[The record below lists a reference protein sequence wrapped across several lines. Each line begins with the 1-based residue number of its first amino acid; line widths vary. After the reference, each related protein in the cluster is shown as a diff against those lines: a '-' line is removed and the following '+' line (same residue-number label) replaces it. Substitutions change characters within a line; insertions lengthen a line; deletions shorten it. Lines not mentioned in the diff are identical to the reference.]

1 MGRCLRLRGL
11 AALALLTV
19 AAAACAAPPPG
30 HGDRAVHYDSVGE
43 LVAAADVVVVG
54 RVAETGRGRVL
65 DEEDAVLTFMNV
77 RVAVEQV
84 WAGRMPAPSFTLE
97 RPGWEWT
104 ARRPGWRGLLDFA
117 GEREWRMEGELRLE
131 EGDRGVFF
139 LARHR
144 EPPGW
149 ETLGPEGLYLVDGGE
164 LADTGRSDPT
174 VRKVEPMT
182 VAQLRAAVAA
192 AGVSRPAR

>member
-1 MGRCLRLRGL
+1 MGRCQRLRGL
-11 AALALLTV
+11 AALVLLTV
-19 AAAACAAPPPG
+19 AAAACGAPLG

-43 LVAAADVVVVG
+43 LVAAADAVVVG
-54 RVAETGRGRVL
+54 RVAGTGRGRVI

-97 RPGWEWT
+97 RPGWERVD
-104 ARRPGWRGLLDFA
+104 RRPGWRGLFDPA
-117 GEREWRMEGELRLE
+117 GERDWRTEGELRLE

-139 LARHR
+139 LAWHGR
-144 EPPGW
+144 PTGW

-164 LADTGRSDPT
+164 LADSGRSDPT

-182 VAQLRAAVAA
+182 VTALQAAVAA
-192 AGVSRPAR
+192 AARRRSG